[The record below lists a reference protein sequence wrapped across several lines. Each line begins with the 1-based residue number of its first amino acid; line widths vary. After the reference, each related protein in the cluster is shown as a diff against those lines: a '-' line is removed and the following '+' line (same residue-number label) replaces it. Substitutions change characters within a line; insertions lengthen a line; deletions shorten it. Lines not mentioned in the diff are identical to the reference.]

1 MGMLQEIVF
10 NRDEILI
17 GIFII
22 TVLIVYL
29 LNRKQLSNFPY
40 RIYFEISL
48 FSFICS
54 KILTI
59 AENFFW
65 GEFLNVLEHLFL
77 LNFSM
82 FLIIWIIKMNFTKT
96 EVEEK

>member
-10 NRDEILI
+10 KRDEILV

-22 TVLIVYL
+22 TVLILYL
-29 LNRKQLSNFPY
+29 LNRKRLSDFPY
-40 RIYFEISL
+40 RIYFELSM
-48 FSFICS
+48 FSFFCS

-59 AENFFW
+59 VENFFW
-65 GEFLNVLEHLFL
+65 SEFLNVLEHLFL

-82 FLIIWIIKMNFTKT
+82 FLIIWIIKINFTKT
-96 EVEEK
+96 EVE